1 MMDVYRRSHITGM
14 VFHPKYVMETEG
26 VDILNSKES
35 FLCSLEYINVN
46 EINRLLTASQEL
58 LIAPLES
65 FLDLLEEWGCTGLWD
80 KMQLTGG
87 TDWLEEAIS

>member
-1 MMDVYRRSHITGM
+1 MD
-14 VFHPKYVMETEG
+14 TEG
-26 VDILNSKES
+26 VDIVNSKERL
-35 FLCSLEYINVN
+35 LCSVEYTNVN
-46 EINRLLTASQEL
+46 EINRLSMASQEL

-65 FLDLLEEWGCTGLWD
+65 FLDLLEEWGCTWLWD